1 MHPLLCAQRVGGRNG
16 RHLPLDLVAC
26 GAMPSR
32 ISGGMDTVVDE
43 PGLMDEYTLIP
54 PGPTVPRRVID
65 GATRVS
71 ARAGSFAMLPC
82 HVAMVMVYRTQWKLQ
97 SFELLPLHES
107 ELRLA
112 DFEEQLTRPRPPRGQ
127 LSGGGQSMPQPA
139 AITADRT
146 GATGSPSPRAAAAP
160 TGRPR
165 GRPSKAAMRAAMY
178 GDDTAAPPAAA
189 SAGGP
194 STSVLVASS
203 GAPPMSE
210 EADETIGGNVV
221 KRPRGMNGNVEYE
234 GAVLLFGAFDDD
246 LLDFVL
252 ESLPPE
258 TLSRLSQARN
268 CVV

>member
-1 MHPLLCAQRVGGRNG
+1 
-16 RHLPLDLVAC
+16 
-26 GAMPSR
+26 
-32 ISGGMDTVVDE
+32 
-43 PGLMDEYTLIP
+43 
-54 PGPTVPRRVID
+54 
-65 GATRVS
+65 
-71 ARAGSFAMLPC
+71 
-82 HVAMVMVYRTQWKLQ
+82 
-97 SFELLPLHES
+97 
-107 ELRLA
+107 
-112 DFEEQLTRPRPPRGQ
+112 
-127 LSGGGQSMPQPA
+127 
-139 AITADRT
+139 
-146 GATGSPSPRAAAAP
+146 
-160 TGRPR
+160 
-165 GRPSKAAMRAAMY
+165 MRAAMY